1 MPGCHKA
8 KRGRKVC
15 EYRAGLSDRG
25 SSVYEEPGQVIET
38 LITEKDELALPSKT
52 PHLSPSCINRY
63 LLCPEQYRFYYNAK
77 LRLKF
82 PSASLVFGQVVHQS
96 LADLFNKKSDPI
108 DFFLRTWGEL
118 KEVRLTYGKKQTWEK
133 LQANGQGLLDKF
145 VKEEFCRIGQVKAVE
160 KKFELN
166 ISGLELPFI
175 GIIDLIAEVGS
186 KNTVA
191 DFKTAASDYEEHEAP
206 LSDQLTAYQLAAPE
220 AEQVAYWVLIK
231 TKEPKIEW
239 HASNR
244 SPEQLLEYISKV
256 GYLAREIKAGNFYKR
271 PGKHCSWCDYLPICL
286 GDVSKAQETLVQIG

>member
-8 KRGRKVC
+8 KCGRKVRKHR
-15 EYRAGLSDRG
+15 EGLPHRSFALRP
-25 SSVYEEPGQVIET
+25 EPGQVIEV
-38 LITEKDELALPSKT
+38 LLKEKDELDPPSKT
-52 PHLSPSCINRY
+52 PHLSHSRINRY
-63 LLCPEQYRFYYNAK
+63 LLCPEQYRFYYIEN

-82 PSASLVFGQVVHQS
+82 PSANLVFGQVVHQS

-175 GIIDLIAEVGS
+175 GIIDLIAEVDT

-191 DFKTAASDYEEHEAP
+191 DFKTAAS
-206 LSDQLTAYQLAAPE
+206 
-220 AEQVAYWVLIK
+220 
-231 TKEPKIEW
+231 
-239 HASNR
+239 
-244 SPEQLLEYISKV
+244 
-256 GYLAREIKAGNFYKR
+256 
-271 PGKHCSWCDYLPICL
+271 
-286 GDVSKAQETLVQIG
+286 